1 MLVTI
6 MSDAQTVPQ
15 TDMVGHKFHVGPE
28 KKILFEYIFMKA
40 LTSFQTKT
48 VGMH

>member
-6 MSDAQTVPQ
+6 MSDAQTVPKA
-15 TDMVGHKFHVGPE
+15 DMVGHFHKGPE
-28 KKILFEYIFMKA
+28 KKILFEHIFMKA